1 VEPNQSVTDELLK
14 NRWRIY
20 SSKEK
25 VFAERVFDAHTVENS
40 SVLLSYLPDSLIKQL
55 FFNLSDRFIYTAPLF
70 LKFRVDLTNEQ
81 TMFYMARKLTDLPKN
96 LATSENNFIPIPAND
111 PYFSFTTMVNKQFQ
125 LSDSKQ
131 SQPLYEYFKHPY
143 TAYIKKHGTDFWFAL
158 TLLRAKKQVHGC
170 GFVFDKDEWALS
182 CKPQTQDNFSFSF
195 CKLEPEEVASI
206 YKKNHKDTMLDM
218 LATQTG
224 LYSVVSDNV
233 PVMQEVL
240 YR

>member
-1 VEPNQSVTDELLK
+1 MEANQSVINELLK
-14 NRWRIY
+14 NRWHIY
-20 SSKEK
+20 SSKHK
-25 VFAERVFDAHTVENS
+25 VFAERVFDAHAVENS
-40 SVLLSYLPDSLIKQL
+40 SMLLNYLPSSLSKQL

-131 SQPLYEYFKHPY
+131 NQPLYEYFKHPY

-218 LATQTG
+218 LAAQTG
-224 LYSVVSDNV
+224 LYSAVNDSI
-233 PVMQEVL
+233 PEMQEVL
-240 YR
+240 YK

>member
-1 VEPNQSVTDELLK
+1 METNQSVIDKLLK

-55 FFNLSDRFIYTAPLF
+55 FFNFSDRFIYTAPLF

-81 TMFYMARKLTDLPKN
+81 TMFYMARKLADLPKN
-96 LATSENNFIPIPAND
+96 LDTSENKFISIPAD
-111 PYFSFTTMVNKQFQ
+111 APYFSFTALADKQFQ
-125 LSDSKQ
+125 PSDSKQ
-131 SQPLYEYFKHPY
+131 SQPLYEHFKRPY

-224 LYSVVSDNV
+224 LYSVASDNV

>member
-1 VEPNQSVTDELLK
+1 METNQSVIDKLLK

-40 SVLLSYLPDSLIKQL
+40 SVLLNYLPSSLSKQL
-55 FFNLSDRFIYTAPLF
+55 FFNL
-70 LKFRVDLTNEQ
+70 
-81 TMFYMARKLTDLPKN
+81 
-96 LATSENNFIPIPAND
+96 
-111 PYFSFTTMVNKQFQ
+111 YFSFTTMVNKQFQ

-195 CKLEPEEVASI
+195 CKLQPEEVASI

-224 LYSVVSDNV
+224 LYSVASDNV